1 LIRKLLTAIALLGVA
16 ALIFLFAWPSFRQ
29 GERSDAGRPAPD
41 FSFTLDGRSARLSSL
56 RGKVVVLNF
65 WATWCPP
72 CRDELPSLNRLEAKL
87 APIGG
92 TVLGV
97 SVDDDETAY
106 RNFLE
111 QYRVT
116 FPTYRD
122 PTKKIAESYGTYEY
136 PETYIIDRKGRIAR
150 KIIGAQDW
158 SSSDMLAYLE
168 NLAGANARASAVRT
182 TPASAR

>member
-1 LIRKLLTAIALLGVA
+1 LIRKLITTIILLGVA
-16 ALIFLFAWPSFRQ
+16 ALIFLFARPSFRQ
-29 GERSDAGRPAPD
+29 GERSDAGKPAPD
-41 FSFTLDGRSARLSSL
+41 FSFTLNGRPARLSSL

-72 CRDELPSLNRLEAKL
+72 CRDELPSLNRLEATI
-87 APIGG
+87 APLGG
-92 TVLGV
+92 TVLGI
-97 SVDDDETAY
+97 SVDDDDTAY

-111 QYRVT
+111 QYHVT

-122 PTKKIAESYGTYEY
+122 PTKSIAESYGTYEY
-136 PETYIIDRKGRIAR
+136 PETYIIDRQGRIAR

-168 NLAGANARASAVRT
+168 NLAGAGARASTVT
-182 TPASAR
+182 VNPAAAR